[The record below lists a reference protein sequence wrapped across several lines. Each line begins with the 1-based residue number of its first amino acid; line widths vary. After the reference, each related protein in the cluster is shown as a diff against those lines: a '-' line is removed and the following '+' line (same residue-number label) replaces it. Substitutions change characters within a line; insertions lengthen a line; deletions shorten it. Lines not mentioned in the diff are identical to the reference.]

1 MKWFIINKKNI
12 NVNIK
17 IIFLIKKKKKELKII
32 NS

>member
-17 IIFLIKKKKKELKII
+17 IIFLIKKKKKII
-32 NS
+32 KKNY